1 MAYLDFLLLLYPVI
15 HLHRVNTMDYMKIL
29 LNTLDIF
36 EFVDNKFFLIYSIEY
51 ENTPIFKKI
60 PSD

>member
-15 HLHRVNTMDYMKIL
+15 YLHRVNTMDYMKIL

-60 PSD
+60 ASN